1 METKMK
7 KEKKKVVLAQPQVLS
22 IEHEFNN
29 ELKYQK
35 NKEHLVLDIN

>member
-22 IEHEFNN
+22 IEHKSLIMN
-29 ELKYQK
+29 
-35 NKEHLVLDIN
+35 